1 MCGLVC
7 DRGGLNESGLN
18 QRSTHS
24 HAVACVL
31 MLGHFQKMITAVS
44 DSKLDM
50 PCKRVM
56 VVVRVFVVLGLQ
68 NYFRERVFEEL
79 TAQLFAGLSK
89 RLLSMT
95 PDDIK
100 K

>member
-1 MCGLVC
+1 
-7 DRGGLNESGLN
+7 
-18 QRSTHS
+18 
-24 HAVACVL
+24 
-31 MLGHFQKMITAVS
+31 MIAAVS

-50 PCKRVM
+50 PWKRVL

-68 NYFRERVFEEL
+68 NYFKDLVFQEL